1 VGVHVADGCNGLT
14 TIGLFIGFVVAY
26 PGKMIRR
33 LLFIPL
39 GILAI
44 YATNVLRVIA
54 MVLAQKYW
62 PAAFD
67 PLHGFGLTA
76 IFYVVVFALW
86 VLWANVGGAEAKASA
101 NEAQQSP
108 AVSGASG

>member
-1 VGVHVADGCNGLT
+1 
-14 TIGLFIGFVVAY
+14 
-26 PGKMIRR
+26 MIRR

-44 YATNVLRVIA
+44 YATNVVRVIA

-67 PLHGFGLTA
+67 PLHGFGLTT

-86 VLWANVGGAEAKASA
+86 VVWANYGGRTEGEAALA
-101 NEAQQSP
+101 RQP
-108 AVSGASG
+108 AVRGASG

>member
-1 VGVHVADGCNGLT
+1 VADGCNGLT
-14 TIGLFIGFVVAY
+14 TIGLFIGFIVAY

-86 VLWANVGGAEAKASA
+86 VVWANYGGQVDKTPAPS
-101 NEAQQSP
+101 QQP
-108 AVSGASG
+108 AVSGTAG

>member
-1 VGVHVADGCNGLT
+1 
-14 TIGLFIGFVVAY
+14 
-26 PGKMIRR
+26 MIRR

-44 YATNVLRVIA
+44 YATNVVRVIA

-62 PAAFD
+62 PVAFD
-67 PLHGFGLTA
+67 PLHGFGLTT

-86 VLWANVGGAEAKASA
+86 VVWANIGGQTE
-101 NEAQQSP
+101 EYTTP
-108 AVSGASG
+108 SGASALTGGGA